1 MILSMAPAST
11 TAICLV
17 TMSRAEAFSDDVM
30 YPWSERLLQ
39 RKQNHPTVTLD
50 QEQKE
55 ERLYEVF
62 NEYGDNPIPE

>member
-1 MILSMAPAST
+1 MAPAST

-55 ERLYEVF
+55 ELFHEF
-62 NEYGDNPIPE
+62 FDEYGVKPIPE